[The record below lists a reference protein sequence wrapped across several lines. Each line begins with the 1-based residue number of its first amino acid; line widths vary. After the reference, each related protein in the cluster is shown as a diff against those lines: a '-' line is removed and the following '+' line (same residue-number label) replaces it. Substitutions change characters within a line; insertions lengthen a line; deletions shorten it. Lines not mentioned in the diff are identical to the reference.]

1 MSVYM
6 GSVKIQ
12 HVVYGFWAV
21 RRVVEAFR
29 DGPST
34 LLSSGFFDTCNCVVG
49 AGSAFLGHEAQHS
62 GQLGLQHCSSWFG
75 PPPK

>member
-34 LLSSGFFDTCNCVVG
+34 LLSSGFLDTACNWVVG

-62 GQLGLQHCSSWFG
+62 GQLGLHSWLG